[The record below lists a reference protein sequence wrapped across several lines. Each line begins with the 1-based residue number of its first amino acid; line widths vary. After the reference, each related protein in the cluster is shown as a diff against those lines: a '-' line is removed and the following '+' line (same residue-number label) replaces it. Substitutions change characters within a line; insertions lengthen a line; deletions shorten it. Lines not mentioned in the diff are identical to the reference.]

1 MEEGQGKAG
10 CNPSTNL
17 FCFLFCHL
25 GRLRKRVK
33 VKLVASSTN
42 LFVPPS
48 VLESCLVLFSVLSSL
63 QPAEEGQ
70 GEAGCNPSTNLFVPL
85 SVLES
90 WQPAEEGQNKAGCN
104 SSVNLFC
111 AFCFGILAACGRGSK
126 YGWLQSISQP
136 LLSPFCY
143 GILAACGRGS
153 RVRLGA
159 TIHQPTS
166 SVPFLLWFRYL
177 GSLRKRVKVRLGA
190 TIHQPTSFV

>member
-25 GRLRKRVK
+25 GSLRKRVK

-42 LFVPPS
+42 LFVPLS

-70 GEAGCNPSTNLFVPL
+70 GKAGCNPSTNLFVPL

-90 WQPAEEGQNKAGCN
+90 WQPAE
-104 SSVNLFC
+104 
-111 AFCFGILAACGRGSK
+111 
-126 YGWLQSISQP
+126 
-136 LLSPFCY
+136 
-143 GILAACGRGS
+143 
-153 RVRLGA
+153 
-159 TIHQPTS
+159 
-166 SVPFLLWFRYL
+166 
-177 GSLRKRVKVRLGA
+177 RKRVKIRLGA
-190 TIHQPTSFV
+190 IHQSISSVLSVLESWQLAEEGQSMAGCNLSANLFCPLSVMESWQPAAEGQG